1 MALFFSIALNIWK
14 VDLKMFENVSDE
26 QMLRSMLAETAKAN
40 NEIRC
45 AQADL
50 DKAKN
55 RLGFLVMLTNK
66 LIDRKKE

>member
-1 MALFFSIALNIWK
+1 MFDNIT
-14 VDLKMFENVSDE
+14 DE
-26 QMLRSMLAETAKAN
+26 QLLKSMLAEAAKAG

-50 DKAKN
+50 EKAKN

>member
-1 MALFFSIALNIWK
+1 
-14 VDLKMFENVSDE
+14 MFEKLTDQ
-26 QMLRSMLAETAKAN
+26 QMLRSMLAEAAKAT

-55 RLGFLVMLTNK
+55 RLSFLVLMINQ
-66 LIDRKKE
+66 LIERKED

>member
-1 MALFFSIALNIWK
+1 
-14 VDLKMFENVSDE
+14 MFENVSDE